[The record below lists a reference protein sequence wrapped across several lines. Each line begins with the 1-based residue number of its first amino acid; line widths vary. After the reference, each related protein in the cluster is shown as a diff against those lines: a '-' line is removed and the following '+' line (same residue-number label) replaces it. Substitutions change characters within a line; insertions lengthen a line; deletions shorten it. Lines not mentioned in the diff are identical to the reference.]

1 MHYLH
6 DLSIMLEV
14 LTWFAFLLFQ
24 CTNNR
29 GNSTSALYSK
39 FWMKKSQNELV
50 WLSKMVLAQ
59 HFCTGC
65 WGWQKA
71 QQSLKP
77 AVNWWDSLIGPGG
90 LLLVVVVSHLLQS
103 HFQFYRWGWEKVLT
117 TLGCEKYCCRA
128 TYWSWV
134 ELL

>member
-1 MHYLH
+1 
-6 DLSIMLEV
+6 
-14 LTWFAFLLFQ
+14 
-24 CTNNR
+24 
-29 GNSTSALYSK
+29 
-39 FWMKKSQNELV
+39 MKKSQNEPV

-65 WGWQKA
+65 WGQQKA

-77 AVNWWDSLIGPGG
+77 AVNWWDSLIDLGG
-90 LLLVVVVSHLLQS
+90 LLLVVVVSDLLQS
-103 HFQFYRWGWEKVLT
+103 HFQFDGWGWEKVLT

-128 TYWSWV
+128 TYWAWV